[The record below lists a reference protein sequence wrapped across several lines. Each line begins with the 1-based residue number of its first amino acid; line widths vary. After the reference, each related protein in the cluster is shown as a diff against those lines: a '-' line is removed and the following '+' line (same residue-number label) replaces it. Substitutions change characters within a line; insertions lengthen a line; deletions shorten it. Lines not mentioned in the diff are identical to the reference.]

1 MKQDKRYISNIGEG
15 VESSLVAVKDP
26 DLNDYV
32 EVSLQR
38 NKNLTKN
45 PKICLISKHKDFDK
59 FLDKLR
65 NEVTNHTTPEL
76 FTVASLY
83 CTSLCEIIRVIKVDK
98 DSFDVLMYYNYRRP
112 RTRKCVDYV
121 SLTLV
126 DLEKFI
132 NGI

>member
-1 MKQDKRYISNIGEG
+1 MKNDQMYISNIGKG
-15 VESSLVAVKDP
+15 VENSLVAVKD
-26 DLNDYV
+26 LEFDYV

-38 NKNLTKN
+38 NKNITKH
-45 PKICLISKHKDFDK
+45 PKICLISKRTDFDK
-59 FLDKLR
+59 FLKKIK

-76 FTVASLY
+76 YSVATLH
-83 CTSLCEIIRVIKVDK
+83 CTSQCEILKVLKVDK
-98 DSFDVLMYYNYRRP
+98 DSFDVIMYYNYRRP

-126 DLEKFI
+126 DLEKFV

>member
-1 MKQDKRYISNIGEG
+1 MKTDKMYISNIGKG

-26 DLNDYV
+26 EFDYV

-38 NKNLTKN
+38 NKNVTKH
-45 PKICLISKHKDFDK
+45 PKIVLISKRIDFDK
-59 FLDKLR
+59 FLKKLR

-76 FTVASLY
+76 YPVATLH
-83 CTSLCEIIRVIKVDK
+83 CTSQCEILKVLKVDK

-112 RTRKCVDYV
+112 RTKKCVDYV

-126 DLEKFI
+126 DLEKFV